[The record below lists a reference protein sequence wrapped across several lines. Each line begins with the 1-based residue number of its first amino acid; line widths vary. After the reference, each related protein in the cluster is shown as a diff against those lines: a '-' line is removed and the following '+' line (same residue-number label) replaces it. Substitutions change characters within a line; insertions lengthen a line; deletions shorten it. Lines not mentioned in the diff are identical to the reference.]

1 MPAPDGP
8 EGGLHIVVCAKQ
20 VLDPD
25 GVNSFAF
32 WGRLQVGED
41 GRSFDTGEM
50 VPRIINAYDE
60 QAVEAA
66 LRIRDAG
73 VDCRI
78 TVVTV
83 GDEAAGAIL
92 KRCVAMGADDAVQI
106 VDAAAAVGDGFR
118 TARLLAG
125 LIAELGDVDL
135 VLCGRQSSDYDQ
147 GTVPGALAELLGF
160 ACVTLGFGVTAEGER
175 LRVQRATPLG
185 EELVSVA
192 TPAVVT
198 ISNELGVPRYPTSRG
213 MIAARR
219 RPPTVRA
226 AADLEAGEG
235 AHGVE
240 LVELFVPD
248 VQGQCEQI
256 EGATPAEQAAALF
269 ARLEEEGVL

>member
-1 MPAPDGP
+1 M
-8 EGGLHIVVCAKQ
+8 HIVICVKQ
-20 VLDPD
+20 VVDPD
-25 GVNSFAF
+25 GVNSYALWGQLEVDESGRAF
-32 WGRLQVGED
+32 STRL
-41 GRSFDTGEM
+41 
-50 VPRIINAYDE
+50 PLIINAYDD
-60 QAVEAA
+60 QAIEAA
-66 LRIRDAG
+66 LRLRDEG
-73 VDCRI
+73 DDVRI
-78 TVVTV
+78 TAVSV
-83 GDEAAGAIL
+83 GGEDVDQVL
-92 KRCVAMGADDAVQI
+92 KHCVAMGCNEIIRIDDPEAGAG
-106 VDAAAAVGDGFR
+106 DALR
-118 TARLLAG
+118 TASLLAAQ
-125 LIAELGDVDL
+125 IAELGEVDL

-160 ACVTLGFGVTAEGER
+160 ACVTLGFGVTAEDGR

-185 EELVSVA
+185 EEVVSVA

-219 RPPTVRA
+219 HPPTVRTA
-226 AADLEAGEG
+226 SELEAGGG
-235 AHGVE
+235 ALGVE